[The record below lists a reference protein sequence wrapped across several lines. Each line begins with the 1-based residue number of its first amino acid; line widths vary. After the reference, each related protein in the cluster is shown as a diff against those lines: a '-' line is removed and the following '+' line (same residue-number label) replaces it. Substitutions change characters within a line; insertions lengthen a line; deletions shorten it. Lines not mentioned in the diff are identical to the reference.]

1 MKTYAGLTYEQ
12 VVRKYSQNVTSVCMM
27 RLQNWAD
34 AEDCFQNTF
43 VKLYRKAPE
52 FSDESH
58 LKAWLLRVAI
68 NECKNYIRDNR
79 RHLPLEPFMDKPAP
93 SNEDESDMSWALMKL
108 EPKYREVIYLFY
120 HEQFKVEE
128 IAQIL
133 GKNQNTVKT
142 MLRRGR
148 EKLRKIYGGDES

>member
-12 VVRKYSQNVTSVCMM
+12 VVRKYAQSVTSTCMVQLNNNM
-27 RLQNWAD
+27 ED

-43 VKLYRKAPE
+43 LKLYRKAPD
-52 FSDESH
+52 FNDEEH

-79 RHLPLEPFMDKPAP
+79 RTLPLEPFINKPAP
-93 SNEDESDMSWALMKL
+93 NTEDESDMSWALMKL
-108 EPKYREVIYLFY
+108 EPKYRDVIYLYY
-120 HEQFKVEE
+120 HERCKVEE

-133 GKNQNTVKT
+133 RKNPNTVKT
-142 MLRRGR
+142 LLKRGR
-148 EKLRKIYGGDES
+148 EKLKVIYGGD